1 MKSFSALLT
10 RRMEQVH
17 LTTAEL
23 AMHLGMTVKDAWD
36 LRRGIAS
43 PNTKG
48 IAELAPLLQVTE
60 LQLQTAID
68 EQKQSVAVKA
78 WD

>member
-1 MKSFSALLT
+1 
-10 RRMEQVH
+10 MEQVH
-17 LTTAEL
+17 LTTTEL
-23 AMHLGMTVKDAWD
+23 AMRLGMTVKDAWD

-43 PNTKG
+43 PNPTR

-60 LQLQTAID
+60 VQLRTAID
-68 EQKQSVAVKA
+68 EQNQSAAVKT

>member
-1 MKSFSALLT
+1 MKSFNALLT

-17 LTTAEL
+17 LTTSEL
-23 AMHLGMTVKDAWD
+23 AMRLGMTVKDAWD

-43 PNTKG
+43 PNTKR
-48 IAELAPLLQVTE
+48 IAELAPLLQVTV

-68 EQKQSVAVKA
+68 QQKQSCAVKV